1 MSSAR
6 LHKLLSWLK
15 RDPLRTATYANA
27 LTFMAFAVG
36 APLAD
41 AQAWWRY
48 LGIAACVWA
57 LAFAPV
63 SVVVMLWSWWACLC
77 RRSRDSTA
85 RAILNTFLALM
96 LGKFFQYFLWGLSR
110 AAQG

>member
-1 MSSAR
+1 M
-6 LHKLLSWLK
+6 HKLLAWLK
-15 RDPLRTATYANA
+15 RDPLLAATYLNA
-27 LTFMAFAVG
+27 LTFMAFIACQ
-36 APLAD
+36 PLAG

-48 LGIAACVWA
+48 LGAAAIAWG

-77 RRSRDSTA
+77 RRARDSTA

-96 LGKFFQYFLWGLSR
+96 LGKFFQYFLWSLSR